1 MSASQLLF
9 HLKTFLGALCSSLA
23 FVFVDMLRALIVVIV
38 VIFRHCEAWCINA
51 MAVKSKM

>member
-1 MSASQLLF
+1 VSASQLLF